1 MVIAVDQPRCT
12 HSAAALSA
20 LPVSP
25 PFAHLSCPALQ
36 SRISRNEL
44 FRIPSRRWL
53 TAMGIVALAATALIT
68 YFASATVQH
77 EVAQMISVLGTGD
90 GDQIRDY
97 LQGLGF
103 WGPLVSLGLMVLQAV
118 VAPIPGTVIA
128 LANGLA
134 YGTMW
139 GGVLT
144 LTGQTL
150 AAIVC
155 FALARRVG
163 RARVESLTKSNSDD
177 LNKSLLARWGALG
190 IFAARLFP
198 GLSFDVISYAAGLTR
213 MSLSRFT
220 LATVA
225 GAAPQAFLASYLVQ
239 QSPLL
244 GWAFAGFSV
253 VAMGALA
260 LVAILRRRR
269 ALAPA
274 YA

>member
-1 MVIAVDQPRCT
+1 MMIAVDQSRCT
-12 HSAAALSA
+12 RGAVALSA

-25 PFAHLSCPALQ
+25 PFAHIHRPSLQPNSPSLAL
-36 SRISRNEL
+36 
-44 FRIPSRRWL
+44 PSKRWL
-53 TAMGIVALAATALIT
+53 IAIAMLIAAGASVLS
-68 YFASATVQH
+68 YFSSTTIQH
-77 EVAQMISVLGTGD
+77 EVSTAASVLGSGD
-90 GDQIRDY
+90 GDRIRDY
-97 LQGLGF
+97 LRGLGF
-103 WGPLVSLGLMVLQAV
+103 WGPVVSLGLMVLQAV

-134 YGTMW
+134 YGTLW
-139 GGVLT
+139 GGMLT
-144 LTGQTL
+144 LSGQTL

-155 FALARRVG
+155 FELARRLG
-163 RARVESLTKSNSDD
+163 RSRVEAMTKSNADD
-177 LNKSLLARWGALG
+177 LNKGLLARWGALG

-213 MSLSRFT
+213 ISLTRFT
-220 LATVA
+220 LATIA

-253 VAMGALA
+253 VSMGALA
-260 LVAILRRRR
+260 LMAIVRRRP

>member
-1 MVIAVDQPRCT
+1 MMIAVDQSRCT
-12 HSAAALSA
+12 QSAVALSA

-25 PFAHLSCPALQ
+25 PFAQIHRPNRQTRTLTLT
-36 SRISRNEL
+36 L
-44 FRIPSRRWL
+44 PSDRWL
-53 TAMGIVALAATALIT
+53 IAIAMLVAAGASVLA
-68 YFASATVQH
+68 YFSSSAIQH
-77 EVAQMISVLGTGD
+77 EVSTAVSVLGSGD

-97 LQGLGF
+97 LRELGF
-103 WGPLVSLGLMVLQAV
+103 WGPVVSLGLMVLQAV

-134 YGTMW
+134 YGTFW
-139 GGVLT
+139 GGLLT
-144 LTGQTL
+144 LVGQSL
-150 AAIVC
+150 AAVLC
-155 FALARRVG
+155 FQLARRVG
-163 RARVESLTKSNSDD
+163 RSRIESLTKSNADD
-177 LNKSLLARWGALG
+177 LNKGLLARWGALG

-213 MSLSRFT
+213 ISLARFT

>member
-1 MVIAVDQPRCT
+1 MSKPEPLR
-12 HSAAALSA
+12 L
-20 LPVSP
+20 
-25 PFAHLSCPALQ
+25 
-36 SRISRNEL
+36 
-44 FRIPSRRWL
+44 PSRRWL
-53 TAMGIVALAATALIT
+53 TAMGIVALAATALIA
-68 YFASATVQH
+68 YFASATIQH
-77 EVAQMISVLGTGD
+77 DVSTAVSVLGSGD

-97 LQGLGF
+97 LRDLGF
-103 WGPLVSLGLMVLQAV
+103 WGPVVSLGLMVLQAV

-139 GGVLT
+139 GGLLT

-155 FALARRVG
+155 FELARRVG
-163 RARVESLTKSNSDD
+163 RARVEKLTKSNADD
-177 LNKSLLARWGALG
+177 LNKGLLARWGALG

-213 MSLSRFT
+213 ISLARFT

-260 LVAILRRRR
+260 LVAIVRRHR
-269 ALAPA
+269 APAPA

>member
-1 MVIAVDQPRCT
+1 
-12 HSAAALSA
+12 
-20 LPVSP
+20 
-25 PFAHLSCPALQ
+25 
-36 SRISRNEL
+36 
-44 FRIPSRRWL
+44 
-53 TAMGIVALAATALIT
+53 MGIVALAATALIA
-68 YFASATVQH
+68 YFASVTIQH
-77 EVAQMISVLGTGD
+77 DVSTAVSVLGSGD
-90 GDQIRDY
+90 GNQIRDY
-97 LQGLGF
+97 LRDLGF
-103 WGPLVSLGLMVLQAV
+103 WGPVVSLGLMVLQAI

-134 YGTMW
+134 YGTLW
-139 GGVLT
+139 GGMLT

-155 FALARRVG
+155 FELARRVG
-163 RARVESLTKSNSDD
+163 RARVEKLTKSNADD
-177 LNKSLLARWGALG
+177 LNKGLLARWGALG

-213 MSLSRFT
+213 ISFSRFT
-220 LATVA
+220 LATIA

-260 LVAILRRRR
+260 LVAIVRRHR
-269 ALAPA
+269 APAPA